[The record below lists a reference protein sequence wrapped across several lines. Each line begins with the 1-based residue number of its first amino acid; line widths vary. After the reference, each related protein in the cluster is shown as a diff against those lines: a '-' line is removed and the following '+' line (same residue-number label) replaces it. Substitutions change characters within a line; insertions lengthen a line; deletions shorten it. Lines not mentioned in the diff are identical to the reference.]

1 MEITIKTNNGM
12 ELAGMFAGLLG
23 GGQISAPAFSLPKD
37 EESMMKEDEKMEEQ
51 ARMQEEQGERV
62 RELRQRK
69 GLTQERFCEVYGI
82 PKRTLENWEQGSRK
96 PPEYVVALLE
106 RAVEQDEKIKAM
118 KKKHDQD
125 LLDVATGKKKV
136 RVRGQADV

>member
-1 MEITIKTNNGM
+1 MEITIKTSSSM

-23 GGQISAPAFSLPKD
+23 GGQISAPAFFLPKD

-51 ARMQEEQGERV
+51 ARIQEEQGERV
-62 RELRQRK
+62 RELRQRT

-106 RAVEQDEKIKAM
+106 RAVEQDKRIKDM
-118 KKKHDQD
+118 KKKHDQTIVD
-125 LLDVATGKKKV
+125 IATGKKKV
-136 RVRGQADV
+136 SLRGKGER

>member
-51 ARMQEEQGERV
+51 ARIQGEQGEKI

-96 PPEYVVALLE
+96 PPEYVIALLE

-125 LLDVATGKKKV
+125 ILDVATGKKKV